1 MSTYALR
8 SKGSINYT
16 HTMPHQGIPKNTA
29 MESATNLHEEIL
41 MQKEEEIAV
50 LRQKIE
56 KKRRRQEG
64 QDGEV
69 EVLRERLKEM
79 EQSNVHIRP
88 VTLPTPSSPAASVY
102 QPQQERLN
110 VRLDKFDGKSSA
122 VQWWL
127 KFMAFINLQ
136 GLTEHSIPAVF
147 LDRSR

>member
-50 LRQKIE
+50 LRQRIE

-79 EQSNVHIRP
+79 EQC
-88 VTLPTPSSPAASVY
+88 TDPT
-102 QPQQERLN
+102 RN
-110 VRLDKFDGKSSA
+110 TTI
-122 VQWWL
+122 
-127 KFMAFINLQ
+127 AFITSCKCLSTTTRTIQ
-136 GLTEHSIPAVF
+136 CETGQI
-147 LDRSR
+147 